1 MFIFYLASEEFY
13 GWINPQYLDPL
24 TQSEIQSEFENNSEI
39 SLPNFLQA
47 EKYTKLSAALKQ
59 LSSEQVIWKTEG
71 PANKRCIDVLITKSE
86 EGQSSLV
93 IECQKIV
100 NACLEFLTSD
110 ATFLLLSNITGLNL
124 HPLASVESD
133 SDDND
138 ETAEER
144 DGNLKATVSAITQHK
159 HNIQDDQ
166 TSSTSDIKDAINDE
180 NKLELE
186 SGCNSKSKCAV
197 RRWRKVNGSI
207 ITYAYLWT

>member
-1 MFIFYLASEEFY
+1 MFFYVASEEFY

-59 LSSEQVIWKTEG
+59 LSGEQVIWKTEG
-71 PANKRCIDVLITKSE
+71 PANKRCIDVLITKGE
-86 EGQSSLV
+86 EGHSSLV

-100 NACLEFLTSD
+100 NSCLEFLTSD

-138 ETAEER
+138 ETVEEHE
-144 DGNLKATVSAITQHK
+144 GNLKATVSAKPQN
-159 HNIQDDQ
+159 HNIQDDRS
-166 TSSTSDIKDAINDE
+166 SSTSDIKDAANDE
-180 NKLELE
+180 DKLELE
-186 SGCNSKSKCAV
+186 SGCNSKSKHAV
-197 RRWRKVNGSI
+197 RRWRKVNGGI
-207 ITYAYLWT
+207 IYANL

>member
-1 MFIFYLASEEFY
+1 MFIFYVASEEFY

-47 EKYTKLSAALKQ
+47 EKYTKLRVALKQ

-86 EGQSSLV
+86 EGHSSLV
-93 IECQKIV
+93 IESQKIV

-186 SGCNSKSKCAV
+186 SGCNSKSKHAV
-197 RRWRKVNGSI
+197 RRWRKVNGGI
-207 ITYAYLWT
+207 IYAYLRT